1 MSFVEHRRS
10 IEGIESIRS
19 LDFSDKDHGGYGSID
34 NELPP
39 SRFPTESTKE
49 EQLTY
54 THLLRENSNFRY
66 FLMSY
71 VVNKMVS
78 GISIENLTR

>member
-19 LDFSDKDHGGYGSID
+19 LDFINKDHQGYGSID
-34 NELPP
+34 NELQP
-39 SRFPTESTKE
+39 SGLPTESTKE

-54 THLLRENSNFRY
+54 THLLRENPNFRY

-78 GISIENLTR
+78 EISIENRTR